1 MKYLAALFPVLLFI
15 APLHADAEREHAAL
29 ASVTIATNLQ
39 ADGES
44 ARKARKAILLLVSQ
58 EECSYCIQI
67 KREVIGPMI
76 RSGDYEDRL
85 LIRELLLDG
94 VSTVIDF
101 QGVARDSH
109 NVAYDYQASVTPT
122 LLFLDADGKE
132 LTAKMVGISTPDM
145 YYYYVDQSIQEAIE
159 ELGSRP
165 GQ

>member
-159 ELGSRP
+159 ALGSRP